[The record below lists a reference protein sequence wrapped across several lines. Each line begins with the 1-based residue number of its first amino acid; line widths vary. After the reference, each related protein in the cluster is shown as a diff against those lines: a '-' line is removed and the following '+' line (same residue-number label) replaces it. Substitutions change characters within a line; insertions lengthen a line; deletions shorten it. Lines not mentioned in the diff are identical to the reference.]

1 MALLEVTGLEM
12 RFPVRGARGRRDS
25 LRALDGVSL
34 AIEEGETVGLVGES
48 GCGKS
53 TFARCLVRIHE
64 PTAGAIVFDGTDL
77 AKMSARRLRP
87 LRRDIT
93 MVFQDPQAS
102 LNPRRRIVEIV
113 GAPLREQGVRSRAER
128 VKRATESLELVGLG
142 AEHLNR
148 FPHEFSGG
156 QRQRIGLARA
166 LITRPRLLVC
176 DEPVSALDVS
186 IQAQILNL
194 LDDIRTELNL
204 TCIFIA
210 HDLSVVRHV
219 SDRVAVM
226 YLGRIVE
233 LGATGDVFARPEHP
247 YTESLIAS
255 IPEPDPTIPFDDE
268 LLLEGDVPSPIDLP
282 EGCRFAS
289 RCRYADELCRER
301 DPELDLSGAKK
312 HPAACHHPLGAA
324 ARVEA

>member
-1 MALLEVTGLEM
+1 MQ
-12 RFPVRGARGRRDS
+12 FPVSIGRGRRGK
-25 LRALDGVSL
+25 LRAVDGVSL
-34 AIEEGETVGLVGES
+34 EIEAGQTLGLVGES

-53 TFARCLVRIHE
+53 TLARCLLRIYE
-64 PTAGAIVFDGTDL
+64 PTGGSIRFDGIDI
-77 AKMSARRLRP
+77 AGMSARKLRP

-128 VKRATESLELVGLG
+128 VRRATESLELVGLG

-166 LITRPRLLVC
+166 LITKPRLLIC

-194 LDDIRTELNL
+194 LADIREELNL
-204 TCIFIA
+204 TCAFIA

-219 SDRVAVM
+219 ADRVAVM

-233 LGATGDVFARPEHP
+233 TGKTADVFSNPQHP
-247 YTESLIAS
+247 YTESLIAA
-255 IPEPDPTIPFDDE
+255 IPEPDPTIPFADE

-282 EGCRFAS
+282 VGCRFAS
-289 RCRYADELCRER
+289 RCRYADAICREQ
-301 DPELDLSGAKK
+301 DPALDLSGGKL
-312 HPAACHHPLGAA
+312 HPAACHHPRVAGAA
-324 ARVEA
+324 APST

>member
-1 MALLEVTGLEM
+1 MQ
-12 RFPVRGARGRRDS
+12 FPVSTGRGRRGV

-34 AIEEGETVGLVGES
+34 AIEPGETLGLVGES

-53 TFARCLVRIHE
+53 TLARCLLRIYE
-64 PTAGAIVFDGTDL
+64 PTGGSIRFDGVEMTSL
-77 AKMSARRLRP
+77 SARALRP

-102 LNPRRRIVEIV
+102 LNPRRRIVDIV
-113 GAPLREQGVRSRAER
+113 GAPLRDQGVRSRRER
-128 VKRATESLELVGLG
+128 VRAATGALELVGLG
-142 AEHLNR
+142 TEHLNR

-166 LITRPRLLVC
+166 LITKPRLLIC

-186 IQAQILNL
+186 IQAQMLNL
-194 LDDIRTELNL
+194 LADIRAELNL
-204 TCIFIA
+204 TCAFIA

-219 SDRVAVM
+219 ADRVAVM

-233 LGATGDVFARPEHP
+233 TGSTAEIFAAAEHP

-255 IPEPDPTIPFDDE
+255 IPEPDPTVPFADE

-282 EGCRFAS
+282 TGCRFAS
-289 RCRYADELCRER
+289 RCRFADDLCRRE
-301 DPELDLSGAKK
+301 DPVLDRSGGKL

-324 ARVEA
+324 RAFELDSA

>member
-1 MALLEVTGLEM
+1 MPLLEVRDLQM
-12 RFPVRGARGRRDS
+12 RFPVSVGRGRRAP
-25 LRALDGVSL
+25 LRAVDGVSL
-34 AIEEGETVGLVGES
+34 DLDEGETLGLVGES

-53 TFARCLVRIHE
+53 TLARCLLRLYE
-64 PTAGAIVFDGTDL
+64 PTAGSIRFDGVEIAT
-77 AKMSARRLRP
+77 MSARRLRP
-87 LRRDIT
+87 LRREIT

-113 GAPLREQGVRSRAER
+113 AAPLREQGVRSRAER
-128 VKRATESLELVGLG
+128 VRRAAESLELVGLG
-142 AEHLNR
+142 SEHLNR

-166 LITRPRLLVC
+166 LITKPRLLIC

-194 LDDIRTELNL
+194 LADIRDELNL
-204 TCIFIA
+204 TCAFIA

-233 LGATGDVFARPEHP
+233 QGPTEEVFADPQHP

-255 IPEPDPTIPFDDE
+255 IPEPDPTVPFADE

-282 EGCRFAS
+282 SGCRFAP
-289 RCRYADELCRER
+289 RCRYADEICRER
-301 DPELDLSGAKK
+301 DPVLDRSGGKP
-312 HPAACHHPLGAA
+312 HDAACHHPPGQ
-324 ARVEA
+324 R

>member
-1 MALLEVTGLEM
+1 MPLLEVRDLEM
-12 RFPVRGARGRRDS
+12 RFPVSIGRGRRGS
-25 LRALDGVSL
+25 LRAVDGVSL
-34 AIEEGETVGLVGES
+34 DLDEGETLGLVGES

-53 TFARCLVRIHE
+53 TLARCLLRLYE
-64 PTAGAIVFDGTDL
+64 PTAGSIRFDGIEI
-77 AKMSARRLRP
+77 ASMSARRLRP

-113 GAPLREQGVRSRAER
+113 GAPLRQQGVRSRAER
-128 VKRATESLELVGLG
+128 VRRVAESLELVGLG
-142 AEHLNR
+142 PEHLNR

-166 LITRPRLLVC
+166 LITKPRLLIC

-194 LDDIRTELNL
+194 LADIREELRL
-204 TCIFIA
+204 TCAFIA

-233 LGATGDVFARPEHP
+233 EGRTADVFADPQHP

-255 IPEPDPTIPFDDE
+255 IPEPDPTIPFADE

-282 EGCRFAS
+282 AGCRFAP
-289 RCRYADELCRER
+289 RCRFADQICRER
-301 DPELDLSGAKK
+301 DPVLDESGGKP
-312 HPAACHHPLGAA
+312 HPAACHHPLAP
-324 ARVEA
+324 VVS